1 MRDRKLLRVL
11 AVLFAFALVAAACGD
26 DDADEAVDDPGQV
39 ADTAPSDS
47 DDAVDSDEP
56 ADSDDAV
63 DADEPADASDAAD
76 TGDAA
81 ATDGAADAADA
92 APAPS
97 GTFVFAVNQEPQDLA
112 AQGTY
117 KEINAPGLRNVVET
131 LIAVDPD
138 GTTVPVL
145 AESWDVIDD
154 STIRFTIR
162 DGVSFHDGTPLNAE
176 SAAFAVNW
184 VWSADNAFTIQEF
197 AGPGEITA
205 SVIDDST
212 IEVVSSVPDPLLEWR
227 MTLGGITSMDQ
238 IENDPAAHFNQP
250 IGTGPYVFDEWA
262 VGQYWTANI
271 NMDWWGWTADDVYG
285 DSLPM
290 FERLEFIFRAEDA
303 VRAATALTGESQLA
317 MFPSAEE
324 CAAGG
329 DGVTCI
335 AGPSDTYLYGRLDH
349 SFFSIPE
356 LMDPRVREAVFVAI
370 DVEGLVGLVGLAS
383 VPQGQLG
390 AAGQVG
396 FNDSLSAYPYDP
408 DRAQALLEEA
418 RADGV
423 NVDAVDI
430 EVVGRDTTP
439 RISSI
444 VEAIGGFLSEAGI
457 NNSVAVQVPD
467 VFNPRVRIQ
476 GYADEAPRQMMQ
488 VHVRGNP
495 SGDFGLTL
503 QANYACPSLDD
514 PTGPS
519 RSSVYCNE
527 QFDADL
533 AAASAMTG
541 QARADALA
549 DLVEFVHNEHLI
561 VPLALV
567 DRAYLVDDDYTFRF
581 GVDHRILVVYISPVS

>member
-1 MRDRKLLRVL
+1 MRDKRLLRIL
-11 AVLFAFALVAAACGD
+11 ALLFALTLVASACGGD
-26 DDADEAVDDPGQV
+26 DGDQAEG
-39 ADTAPSDS
+39 DS
-47 DDAVDSDEP
+47 GE
-56 ADSDDAV
+56 
-63 DADEPADASDAAD
+63 DAAGGSD
-76 TGDAA
+76 GDDSGEAGDSGGGDMGDSSGDMGGES
-81 ATDGAADAADA
+81 DGA
-92 APAPS
+92 PMLS

-138 GTTVPVL
+138 GTIVPVL
-145 AESWDVIDD
+145 AESWEVIDD

-162 DGVSFHDGTPLNAE
+162 DGVAFHDGTPLDAE
-176 SAAFAVNW
+176 AAAFSVNW

-205 SVIDDST
+205 SVVDDST
-212 IEVVSSVPDPLLEWR
+212 IEVVSSEPDPLLEWR
-227 MTLGGITSMDQ
+227 MTLGGITSMAQ
-238 IENDPAAHFNQP
+238 IEDNPAAHFNQP
-250 IGTGPYVFDEWA
+250 IGTGSYVFDEWA
-262 VGQYWTANI
+262 VGQYWAADI
-271 NMDWWGWTADDVYG
+271 NTDWWGWTAEDVYG

-303 VRAATALTGESQLA
+303 VRTATALTGEAHLA

-324 CAAGG
+324 CEAGG
-329 DGVTCI
+329 DGVTCL

-349 SFFSIPE
+349 SLFSTPE
-356 LMDPRVREAVFVAI
+356 LMDPRVREAVFIAI
-370 DVEGLVGLVGLAS
+370 DVEGLVDLLGLAS

-390 AAGQVG
+390 AAGSVG

-408 DRAQALLEEA
+408 DRARELLAEA
-418 RADGV
+418 QADGV
-423 NVDAVDI
+423 DVGAVNI

-439 RISSI
+439 RISSV
-444 VEAIGGFLSEAGI
+444 VEAIGGFLSEVGI

-467 VFNPRVRIQ
+467 LFNPRVRIQ

-527 QFDADL
+527 QFDEGL

-541 QARADALA
+541 QERADALA

-567 DRAYLVDDDYTFRF
+567 DRAYLIDEDYDFRF
-581 GVDHRILVVYISPVS
+581 GIDHRILAVYISEAS

>member
-1 MRDRKLLRVL
+1 MGNNKLLRVL
-11 AVLFAFALVAAACGD
+11 ALLFAVALLAAACGGD
-26 DDADEAVDDPGQV
+26 DDEA
-39 ADTAPSDS
+39 
-47 DDAVDSDEP
+47 
-56 ADSDDAV
+56 
-63 DADEPADASDAAD
+63 
-76 TGDAA
+76 GDAA
-81 ATDGAADAADA
+81 AQEDDSPQVSDGGEGGGDD
-92 APAPS
+92 PAPSDGGGSGQEPATDTEADPAAAAS
-97 GTFVFAVNQEPQDLA
+97 GTFVIAVNQEPQDLA

-131 LIAVDPD
+131 LIAVEPD
-138 GTTVPVL
+138 GSYTPVL
-145 AESWDVIDD
+145 AESWEVIDD

-162 DGVSFHDGTPLNAE
+162 DGISFHDGTPLNAE

-227 MTLGGITSMDQ
+227 MTLGGVTSMAQ
-238 IENDPAAHFNQP
+238 IEDDPAAHFNQP

-262 VGQYWTANI
+262 VGQFWAADI
-271 NMDWWGWTADDVYG
+271 NPDWWGWQADDVYG

-303 VRAATALTGESQLA
+303 VRAATALTGEAHLA

-324 CAAGG
+324 CAAAG

-349 SFFSIPE
+349 SLFSIPE

-370 DVEGLVGLVGLAS
+370 DVEGLVDLVGLAS

-390 AAGQVG
+390 AAGSVG
-396 FNDSLSAYPYDP
+396 FNDSLSAYAYDP
-408 DRAQALLEEA
+408 DRARALLDEA

-423 NVDAVDI
+423 NVDAVNI

-439 RISSI
+439 RISSV
-444 VEAIGGFLSEAGI
+444 VEAIGGFLSEVGI

-549 DLVEFVHNEHLI
+549 ALVEFVHNEHLI

-567 DRAYLVDDDYTFRF
+567 DRAYLVDDAYNFRF
-581 GVDHRILVVYISPVS
+581 GVDHRILAVYISAN

>member
-11 AVLFAFALVAAACGD
+11 AVLFAFTLMAAACGD
-26 DDADEAVDDPGQV
+26 DDADEAADDPGQV
-39 ADTAPSDS
+39 ADAGSTDS
-47 DDAVDSDEP
+47 GEAVDSDAA
-56 ADSDDAV
+56 ADSGDAV
-63 DADEPADASDAAD
+63 EADEPEEVSDAGD
-76 TGDAA
+76 TGDA
-81 ATDGAADAADA
+81 DDAAEMSDA
-92 APAPS
+92 PPAPS
-97 GTFVFAVNQEPQDLA
+97 GTFVLAVNQEPQDLA

-162 DGVSFHDGTPLNAE
+162 DGVSFHDGTALNAE

-197 AGPGEITA
+197 AGPGEVTA
-205 SVIDDST
+205 SVVDDST

-227 MTLGGITSMDQ
+227 MTLGGITSMEQ
-238 IENDPAAHFNQP
+238 IENDPAAHFNHP
-250 IGTGPYVFDEWA
+250 IGTGPYIFDEWA
-262 VGQYWTANI
+262 VGQYWTANV

-303 VRAATALTGESQLA
+303 VRTATALTGEAQLA

-349 SFFSIPE
+349 SLFSTPE
-356 LMDPRVREAVFVAI
+356 LMDPRVREAAFIAI
-370 DVEGLVGLVGLAS
+370 DVEGLVDLVGLAS

-396 FNDSLSAYPYDP
+396 FNDSLSAYSYDP
-408 DRAQALLEEA
+408 DRARALLDEA

-423 NVDAVDI
+423 NVDAVNI

-467 VFNPRVRIQ
+467 LFNPRVRIQ

-527 QFDADL
+527 QFDAGL

-549 DLVEFVHNEHLI
+549 DLVEFVHHEHLI

-567 DRAYLVDDDYTFRF
+567 DRAYLIDDAYTLRF
-581 GVDHRILVVYISPVS
+581 GVDHRILAVYISSAS

>member
-1 MRDRKLLRVL
+1 MRDRRLLRAF
-11 AVLFAFALVAAACGD
+11 AVLFTFALLAAACGD
-26 DDADEAVDDPGQV
+26 DDADQAGDDPGQE
-39 ADTAPSDS
+39 ADAGSG
-47 DDAVDSDEP
+47 DAVDSDGSV
-56 ADSDDAV
+56 DSGDAV
-63 DADEPADASDAAD
+63 DSDGSEDVSDSGD
-76 TGDAA
+76 TGVS
-81 ATDGAADAADA
+81 DGAADATDA

-145 AESWDVIDD
+145 AESWEVIDD

-197 AGPGEITA
+197 AGPGEVTA
-205 SVIDDST
+205 SAIDDST

-227 MTLGGITSMDQ
+227 MTLGGITSMEQ
-238 IENDPAAHFNQP
+238 IENDPAAHFNHP
-250 IGTGPYVFDEWA
+250 IGTGPYIFDEWA
-262 VGQYWTANI
+262 VGQYWTANVS
-271 NMDWWGWTADDVYG
+271 MDWWGWTADDVYG
-285 DSLPM
+285 DTLPM

-303 VRAATALTGESQLA
+303 VRTATALAGESQLA

-349 SFFSIPE
+349 SLFSIPE

-370 DVEGLVGLVGLAS
+370 DVEGLVDLVGLAS

-396 FNDSLSAYPYDP
+396 FNDSLSAYAYDP
-408 DRAQALLEEA
+408 DRARALLEEA

-423 NVDAVDI
+423 NVDAVKI

-467 VFNPRVRIQ
+467 LFNPRVRIQ
-476 GYADEAPRQMMQ
+476 GFADEAPRQMMQ

-527 QFDADL
+527 QFDAGL
-533 AAASAMTG
+533 AAASGMTG

-549 DLVEFVHNEHLI
+549 ALVEFVHNEHLI

-567 DRAYLVDDDYTFRF
+567 DRAYLVDDAYNLRF
-581 GVDHRILVVYISPVS
+581 GVDHRILAVYISPAS

>member
-11 AVLFAFALVAAACGD
+11 AVLFAFTLMAAACGD
-26 DDADEAVDDPGQV
+26 DDADEAADDPGQV
-39 ADTAPSDS
+39 ADAGSTDS
-47 DDAVDSDEP
+47 GEAVDSDA
-56 ADSDDAV
+56 ADDSGDAV
-63 DADEPADASDAAD
+63 EADEPEEVSDAGD
-76 TGDAA
+76 TGDA
-81 ATDGAADAADA
+81 DDAAEMSDA
-92 APAPS
+92 PPAPS
-97 GTFVFAVNQEPQDLA
+97 GTFVLAVNQEPQDLA

-145 AESWDVIDD
+145 AESWEVIDD

-162 DGVSFHDGTPLNAE
+162 DGVSFHDGTALNAE

-197 AGPGEITA
+197 AGPGEVTA
-205 SVIDDST
+205 SVVDDST

-227 MTLGGITSMDQ
+227 MTLGGITSMEQ
-238 IENDPAAHFNQP
+238 IENDPAAHFNHP
-250 IGTGPYVFDEWA
+250 IGTGPYIFDEWA
-262 VGQYWTANI
+262 VGQYWTANV

-303 VRAATALTGESQLA
+303 VRTATALTGEAQLA

-349 SFFSIPE
+349 SLFSTPE
-356 LMDPRVREAVFVAI
+356 LMDPRVREAAFIAI
-370 DVEGLVGLVGLAS
+370 DVEGLVDLVGLAS

-408 DRAQALLEEA
+408 DRARALLDEA

-423 NVDAVDI
+423 NVDAVNI

-457 NNSVAVQVPD
+457 NNTVAVQVPD
-467 VFNPRVRIQ
+467 LFNPRVRIQ

-527 QFDADL
+527 QFDAGL

-549 DLVEFVHNEHLI
+549 DLVEFVHHEHLI

-567 DRAYLVDDDYTFRF
+567 DRAYLIDDAYTLRF
-581 GVDHRILVVYISPVS
+581 GVDHRILAVYISPAS

>member
-1 MRDRKLLRVL
+1 MRDRKLLRLL
-11 AVLFAFALVAAACGD
+11 AVLFAFTLVAAACGD
-26 DDADEAVDDPGQV
+26 DDADEAGDDPGQV
-39 ADTAPSDS
+39 ADPEASES
-47 DDAVDSDEP
+47 GDA
-56 ADSDDAV
+56 ADSDDDAV
-63 DADEPADASDAAD
+63 SDDAADADEPGDGSDAAD
-76 TGDAA
+76 TGDA
-81 ATDGAADAADA
+81 DGGADMADA

-145 AESWDVIDD
+145 AESWEVIDD

-162 DGVSFHDGTPLNAE
+162 DGVSFHDGTALNAE

-197 AGPGEITA
+197 AGPGEVTA

-212 IEVVSSVPDPLLEWR
+212 IEVTSSVPDPLLEWR
-227 MTLGGITSMDQ
+227 MTLGGITSMEQ
-238 IENDPAAHFNQP
+238 IENDPAAHFNHP
-250 IGTGPYVFDEWA
+250 IGTGPYIFDEWA
-262 VGQYWTANI
+262 VGQYWTANV

-285 DSLPM
+285 DVLPM

-303 VRAATALTGESQLA
+303 VRTATALTGEAQLS
-317 MFPSAEE
+317 MFPSGEE

-349 SFFSIPE
+349 SLFSIPE

-370 DVEGLVGLVGLAS
+370 DVEGLVDLVGLAS

-408 DRAQALLEEA
+408 DRAQALLDEA

-423 NVDAVDI
+423 NVDAVNI

-467 VFNPRVRIQ
+467 LFNPRVRIQ

-527 QFDADL
+527 EFDAGL

-581 GVDHRILVVYISPVS
+581 GVDHRILVVYISPAS

>member
-1 MRDRKLLRVL
+1 MRDRRLLRLL
-11 AVLFAFALVAAACGD
+11 AVLFAFTLVAAACGD
-26 DDADEAVDDPGQV
+26 DDADEAGDDPGQV
-39 ADTAPSDS
+39 ADTEPSGS
-47 DDAVDSDEP
+47 DDAADSDGT
-56 ADSDDAV
+56 ADSDDTA
-63 DADEPADASDAAD
+63 DADEPGDVSDAAD
-76 TGDAA
+76 TGDA
-81 ATDGAADAADA
+81 DSEADMADA

-138 GTTVPVL
+138 GTIVPVL
-145 AESWDVIDD
+145 AESWEVIDD

-197 AGPGEITA
+197 AGPGEVTA

-227 MTLGGITSMDQ
+227 MTLGGITSMEQ
-238 IENDPAAHFNQP
+238 IENDPAAHFNHP
-250 IGTGPYVFDEWA
+250 IGTGPYIFDEWA
-262 VGQYWTANI
+262 VGQYWTANV
-271 NMDWWGWTADDVYG
+271 NMGWWGWTADDVYG
-285 DSLPM
+285 DVLPM

-303 VRAATALTGESQLA
+303 VRTATALTGEAQLS
-317 MFPSAEE
+317 MFPSGEE

-349 SFFSIPE
+349 SLFSIPE

-370 DVEGLVGLVGLAS
+370 DVEGLVDLVGLAS

-408 DRAQALLEEA
+408 DRAQALLAEA

-423 NVDAVDI
+423 NVDAVNI

-467 VFNPRVRIQ
+467 LFNPRVRIQ

-527 QFDADL
+527 QFDAGL
-533 AAASAMTG
+533 AAASGMTG

-549 DLVEFVHNEHLI
+549 ELVEFVHNEHLI

-567 DRAYLVDDDYTFRF
+567 DRAYLVDDSYTFRF
-581 GVDHRILVVYISPVS
+581 GVDHRILVVYISPAS